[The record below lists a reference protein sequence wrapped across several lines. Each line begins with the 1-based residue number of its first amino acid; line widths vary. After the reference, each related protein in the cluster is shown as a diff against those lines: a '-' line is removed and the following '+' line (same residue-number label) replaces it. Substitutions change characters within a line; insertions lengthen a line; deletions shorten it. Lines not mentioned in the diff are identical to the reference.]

1 VSVNV
6 KNLQS
11 EWKVMKKQEKLLR
24 IGDVAAIAGVPVHTL
39 RYWEHMFKE
48 VVDPCRTEGG
58 QRHYRE
64 RDIEKILEIKSLL
77 KDEGYSIAGAR
88 RTLKNREKKEEVPL
102 SYMKNRLN
110 WSHIAQE
117 VTELI
122 REKLSDEMQDA

>member
-1 VSVNV
+1 MN
-6 KNLQS
+6 
-11 EWKVMKKQEKLLR
+11 KKEKLLR
-24 IGDVAAIAGVPVHTL
+24 IGDVAVIAGVPVHTL
-39 RYWEHMFKE
+39 RYWERMFKE

-58 QRHYRE
+58 QRYYRE
-64 RDIEKILEIKSLL
+64 SDIEKILEIKRLL

-88 RTLKNREKKEEVPL
+88 RTLKKSEKKENQAL

-122 REKLSDEMQDA
+122 REKLSDKMQDA

>member
-1 VSVNV
+1 
-6 KNLQS
+6 
-11 EWKVMKKQEKLLR
+11 MKQEKLLR
-24 IGDVAAIAGVPVHTL
+24 SGDVAVITEVPVHTL
-39 RYWEHMFKE
+39 RYWESMFKE

-58 QRHYRE
+58 QRHYSE
-64 RDIEKILEIKSLL
+64 SDIEKILEIKRLL

-88 RTLKNREKKEEVPL
+88 RTLKKSETKEDQSF

-122 REKLSDEMQDA
+122 REKLSDEMQDASDR

>member
-1 VSVNV
+1 
-6 KNLQS
+6 
-11 EWKVMKKQEKLLR
+11 MKKQEKLLR
-24 IGDVAAIAGVPVHTL
+24 IGDVAVIAGVPVHTL
-39 RYWEHMFKE
+39 RYWERMFKE

-58 QRHYRE
+58 QRHYSE
-64 RDIEKILEIKSLL
+64 SDIEKILEIKRLL

-88 RTLKNREKKEEVPL
+88 RTLKNSEKKEELTL

-122 REKLSDEMQDA
+122 REKLSDGIEEKQVIGDR